1 MQKVSRLK
9 RELELMVK
17 SPPSGISCT
26 LKDDNFNVLDASIVG
41 LEGTAYEAGVFKLEI
56 QIPEKYPFEPPQVK
70 FLTPIYHPNIDSG
83 GRICLD
89 LLKVGK
95 WKATITLSY
104 LLMSIRLLL
113 AEPNPSDPLV
123 AEIAEEFL
131 FNRPLF
137 DKTAREW
144 TKRHACLNLEMPSEN
159 AEVSH
164 SCGVRNESTKR
175 KSWQMEDLTQEPNAS
190 KCLKTD

>member
-1 MQKVSRLK
+1 MQKASRLK

-123 AEIAEEFL
+123 AEIMPHL
-131 FNRPLF
+131 SG
-137 DKTAREW
+137 W
-144 TKRHACLNLEMPSEN
+144 GHACFRCEKKVFENERCTMVETPSYLILSCTWI
-159 AEVSH
+159 EVST
-164 SCGVRNESTKR
+164 SS
-175 KSWQMEDLTQEPNAS
+175 A
-190 KCLKTD
+190 

>member
-1 MQKVSRLK
+1 MQKASRLK

-17 SPPSGISCT
+17 SPPSG
-26 LKDDNFNVLDASIVG
+26 IVG

-164 SCGVRNESTKR
+164 SCGVRSEPTKR